1 MGEDVFDVLLVLG
14 DEISDGRVLG
24 RTAQSYLNEGCPGI
38 PLLLYG
44 DTMAEGRLRIS
55 GKRGTLVT
63 VDF

>member
-1 MGEDVFDVLLVLG
+1 LVLG
-14 DEISDGRVLG
+14 DEISDGRALG

-44 DTMAEGRLRIS
+44 DTMAEGRLRMS